1 MWEDRGDADDLL
13 VSGSDR
19 GLQRQDDHQGLVFFD
34 QIDLGVGQI
43 IDFRQNIQE
52 FPFSIVNP
60 TITITITI
68 TKQVKQK

>member
-19 GLQRQDDHQGLVFFD
+19 GLQRQDDNQGLVFFY
-34 QIDLGVGQI
+34 QIDPGVGQI
-43 IDFRQNIQE
+43 LHFRQNLQE
-52 FPFSIVNP
+52 FPFSIIGPNI

-68 TKQVKQK
+68 TK